1 MSDSEDKPVV
11 NGLVALVAVAVV
23 VGLLAGIAAI
33 IGTKVLGVGGGGGGS
48 DDPAAGDSLVMP
60 DPERTTRASDPLIT
74 LEPSDDEESE
84 SAAASETASEETT
97 KKPRKP
103 KAEITLSQGAFQV
116 SPGEDLY
123 LSGIYP
129 QGEGA
134 VLDVQIRV
142 NDGAWADFPVDVN
155 VSDATFSTYV
165 NTSQTGEIEWR
176 VVDSDRKLKS
186 NAIKVTY
193 GG

>member
-1 MSDSEDKPVV
+1 MPVSDSEDKPVV

-23 VGLLAGIAAI
+23 VGLLAGIALM
-33 IGTKVLGVGGGGGGS
+33 IGTKMLGVGGGDGGDGG
-48 DDPAAGDSLVMP
+48 PAAGESLVLP
-60 DPERTTRASDPLIT
+60 DPSRTTRQSDPLIT
-74 LEPSDDEESE
+74 LLPSDDDGAESD
-84 SAAASETASEETT
+84 SASASNEPKAT
-97 KKPRKP
+97 KKAKP
-103 KAEITLSQGAFQV
+103 KAEISLTQGAFRA

-142 NDGAWADFPVDVN
+142 NAGSWADFPVDVN

-165 NTSQTGEIEWR
+165 NTSQTGDIEWR
-176 VVDSDRKLKS
+176 VVDKSKKLTS
-186 NAIKVTY
+186 NAVKVTY
-193 GG
+193 G